1 MTPNQP
7 LGIISGMGHLLTSL
21 PFLGGSLATLA
32 GYAFKKMVRSAS
44 PSAPSVQE
52 ASARRPS
59 PRSWTETESAV
70 TGVVGVRGQMTTS
83 PIGQRSCIAFRLVVE
98 AKEYNGSGE
107 AWNAVLIREACAPFS
122 IADETGSAAVEG
134 PFLIGLDP
142 DDGGWAN
149 LPPTLF
155 ALLEQARV
163 SLAGRWG
170 GDKEFRFSEAVLKP
184 RDRISVL
191 GRAWHEVDPAGES
204 AGFRKPPMLLHL
216 KGSGDDPVVIADAED
231 PLGA

>member
-32 GYAFKKMVRSAS
+32 GYAFKKWSDPRRR
-44 PSAPSVQE
+44 
-52 ASARRPS
+52 ARRAFKGVSDTPIAEILDGD
-59 PRSWTETESAV
+59 RVRV
-70 TGVVGVRGQMTTS
+70 TGLVGVRGQMTTS
-83 PIGQRSCIAFRLVVE
+83 PVGQRSCIAFRLVVE

-170 GDKEFRFSEAVLKP
+170 GDREFRFSEAVLKP

-216 KGSGDDPVVIADAED
+216 KGSGDEPVVIADAED
-231 PLGA
+231 PIGA